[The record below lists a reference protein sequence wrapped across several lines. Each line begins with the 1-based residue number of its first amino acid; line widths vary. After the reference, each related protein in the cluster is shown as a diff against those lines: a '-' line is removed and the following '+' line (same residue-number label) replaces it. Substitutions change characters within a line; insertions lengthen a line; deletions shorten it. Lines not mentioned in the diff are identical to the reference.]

1 MIESVRTIR
10 RLPEGKG
17 SAEHP
22 SPRVRKFESITGK
35 TIMRS
40 VSIVGIGQIPV
51 GEHWDL
57 SVRHIAYH
65 AIAEAL
71 KEAGTEQVDALF
83 VGNMLSGSLLSQEH
97 LATLVADFSGLRNVE
112 AAKIESACASGASAL
127 RIGHMAVASGMHDVV
142 VVCGVEK
149 MTDTSGESTTA
160 GLATAA
166 DAEYEAAHGV
176 SFVGLN
182 ALIMQRYMYEFDVPI
197 DAFAGFS
204 INAHRNGA
212 KNPHA
217 MFQKPI
223 SLDAYLNAP
232 MIATPINIMDSSPV
246 CDGAAAAVLVA
257 SEEAGAYV
265 TGHHPG
271 AVQILA
277 SASANDTIA
286 LHDRKDPLFLEA
298 AYVSS
303 QKAYMQSGV
312 TPADVS
318 FIELH
323 DAFTIMSALSL
334 EATGYARRGEG
345 WHLAADDAIGPGG
358 RIPISTLGGLK
369 SRGHPVG
376 ATGMYQVVEAVQQL
390 RGEAGQGQIANA
402 SVGMA
407 QNIGGSG
414 ATIVTHLLGG

>member
-212 KNPHA
+212 KNTHA

-318 FIELH
+318 FFELH